1 MGRVRKGN
9 EDSAAILPAG
19 DGYSSGAIV
28 CDGMGGGAAGEVAS
42 AIVVER
48 VIAALTARP
57 SGTVA
62 GGTHAGGTH
71 AGGTAAGGTPSGSLA
86 ERVRAGVAAANTAI
100 REHARSRLDGA
111 ESGSTMVL
119 ALVSEG
125 RATIAHLGD
134 SRAYRLR
141 AGRLEQLTADHTF
154 VAEQVRAGLIPPE
167 RAASHPLRSR
177 LTKAV
182 GTAERA
188 TPEITEHELLAGDL
202 LLLCSDGLHGMATDE
217 EIAAALGPGDGPAGI
232 GVNLDR
238 MARALVTL
246 ANTSGGKDNV
256 TVAMYRA
263 S

>member
-9 EDSAAILPAG
+9 EDSAVLLPAG
-19 DGYSSGAIV
+19 EGFSSGAIV

-48 VIAALTARP
+48 IAQTL
-57 SGTVA
+57 A
-62 GGTHAGGTH
+62 G
-71 AGGTAAGGTPSGSLA
+71 SGSLH
-86 ERVRAGVAAANTAI
+86 ERVSSGVTAANTAI
-100 REHARSRLDGA
+100 REHSRTKLDGA

-134 SRAYRLR
+134 SRAYVLR
-141 AGRLEQLTADHTF
+141 AGRLEQLTQDHTF

-182 GTAERA
+182 GTAESA
-188 TPEITEHELLAGDL
+188 TPSIAEHELHAGDL
-202 LLLCSDGLHGMATDE
+202 LLLCSDGLHGMASDE
-217 EIAAALGPGDGPAGI
+217 EIAAALGPD
-232 GVNLDR
+232 LDES
-238 MARALVTL
+238 ARALVTL
-246 ANTSGGKDNV
+246 ANGNGGKDNV
-256 TVAMYRA
+256 TVAVHRA
-263 S
+263 E